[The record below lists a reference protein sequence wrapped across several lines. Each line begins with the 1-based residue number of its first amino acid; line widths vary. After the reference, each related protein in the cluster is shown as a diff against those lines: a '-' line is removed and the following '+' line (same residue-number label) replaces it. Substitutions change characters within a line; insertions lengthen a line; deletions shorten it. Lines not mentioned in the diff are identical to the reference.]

1 MPADF
6 ERCVK
11 NGGRV
16 RTVSG
21 PDKKFGL
28 GKDEYVRVCF
38 LNGEM
43 FVGEKMKKER
53 DNERPSEQR

>member
-16 RTVSG
+16 RTI
-21 PDKKFGL
+21 KR
-28 GKDEYVRVCF
+28 GKDKYQHICYDSKGSHA
-38 LNGEM
+38 GEI
-43 FVGEKMKKER
+43 KTRKKEK
-53 DNERPSEQR
+53 